1 LNKIYF
7 STINSKNITMAE
19 AIRLGRMTDTME
31 EGFIS
36 ELYIKVGDVIKVGDT
51 IADVETDKATL
62 PLESYYKGEIL
73 FISAKKGE
81 PLAIGGLVAIIGKKG
96 EDFQHLLTEVAA
108 PKSEPI
114 AKVEEVKDSHIANVE
129 TIITTTTNSDAR
141 LKASPLAK
149 SIAKEKGIDL
159 SSIQGSGEDGRIVKR
174 DIEKVK
180 VATTAAS
187 IPVVNGQEGFS
198 DVSVSQ
204 MRKTIAKRLSE
215 SMFTAPHFYL
225 NMSINMDKA
234 VAFRKELNEAL
245 ETKISFN
252 DLVLKAVAMSLR
264 ENPDVNTSWLGDK
277 IRKYQHI
284 HLGMAVAVDEGLV
297 VPVIK
302 FADQKSLRNLSTEA
316 KALAQKAV
324 AKKLSP
330 AEMDGSTFTISNLG
344 MFGIESFTA
353 IINQPNACILAVGAI
368 QQEPVVK
375 DGKIEV
381 GHIMKVSLSSDHRVV
396 DGAVGSKFLI
406 SLKKYLESPL
416 LMLI

>member
-1 LNKIYF
+1 
-7 STINSKNITMAE
+7 
-19 AIRLGRMTDTME
+19 MTDTME

>member
-1 LNKIYF
+1 
-7 STINSKNITMAE
+7 MAE

-225 NMSINMDKA
+225 NMSINMVKA

>member
-1 LNKIYF
+1 
-7 STINSKNITMAE
+7 
-19 AIRLGRMTDTME
+19 
-31 EGFIS
+31 
-36 ELYIKVGDVIKVGDT
+36 
-51 IADVETDKATL
+51 
-62 PLESYYKGEIL
+62 
-73 FISAKKGE
+73 
-81 PLAIGGLVAIIGKKG
+81 
-96 EDFQHLLTEVAA
+96 
-108 PKSEPI
+108 
-114 AKVEEVKDSHIANVE
+114 
-129 TIITTTTNSDAR
+129 
-141 LKASPLAK
+141 
-149 SIAKEKGIDL
+149 
-159 SSIQGSGEDGRIVKR
+159 
-174 DIEKVK
+174 
-180 VATTAAS
+180 
-187 IPVVNGQEGFS
+187 
-198 DVSVSQ
+198 
-204 MRKTIAKRLSE
+204 
-215 SMFTAPHFYL
+215 
-225 NMSINMDKA
+225 
-234 VAFRKELNEAL
+234 
-245 ETKISFN
+245 
-252 DLVLKAVAMSLR
+252 
-264 ENPDVNTSWLGDK
+264 
-277 IRKYQHI
+277 
-284 HLGMAVAVDEGLV
+284 MAVAVDEGLV

>member
-1 LNKIYF
+1 
-7 STINSKNITMAE
+7 MAE

-96 EDFQHLLTEVAA
+96 EDFQHLLTEVAE
-108 PKSEPI
+108 PKSEPV
-114 AKVEEVKDSHIANVE
+114 AKVEEVKESQISTVE

-174 DIEKVK
+174 DIEKVRM
-180 VATTAAS
+180 ATTTAS

-234 VAFRKELNEAL
+234 VAFRKELNETL

>member
-1 LNKIYF
+1 
-7 STINSKNITMAE
+7 
-19 AIRLGRMTDTME
+19 
-31 EGFIS
+31 
-36 ELYIKVGDVIKVGDT
+36 VIKVGDT